1 MNFEQAHA
9 AWLADHLRRRTGER
23 RSRLER
29 GHAHAEKL
37 FARNVWWELK
47 GNFDH
52 LHPEYEVSDWR
63 GRPYFADFCYKPGRL
78 KLLIEIKGY
87 ASHVRDQ
94 DRRGFSMEL
103 SRETFLTGIGYTV
116 ISFSYDDVSE
126 QPDLCITLLK
136 LVLSNFEPRALP
148 AERKILGESEILRLA
163 FSRAGYIRPKDVT
176 AHLRVNRRTAVR
188 LLKGLVNKGWLHP
201 VRNGSRIMRYKLTEN
216 RRLDDLWI

>member
-1 MNFEQAHA
+1 FEQAHA

-23 RSRLER
+23 RNRLER

-47 GNFDH
+47 GSFDH

-63 GRPYFADFCYKPGRL
+63 GRPYFADFCYKLGRQ

-87 ASHVRDQ
+87 APHVRDQ

-103 SRETFLTGIGYTV
+103 NRETFLTGIGYTV

-126 QPDLCITLLK
+126 
-136 LVLSNFEPRALP
+136 
-148 AERKILGESEILRLA
+148 
-163 FSRAGYIRPKDVT
+163 
-176 AHLRVNRRTAVR
+176 
-188 LLKGLVNKGWLHP
+188 
-201 VRNGSRIMRYKLTEN
+201 
-216 RRLDDLWI
+216 